1 VARIAL
7 GGEQINGLMSS
18 VFKILGEFG
27 QSSEYSRFV
36 ASLQVGYGWYDDF
49 SWKNLPWLLGSA
61 FSERELRLLLAETIT
76 LQQAEFR
83 SRFPSGGSSASKLK
97 GSAADISNRLSKPEA
112 LQVLMLAS
120 DASIVSAIDS
130 VVHRGEITI
139 PSSETRVSMASA
151 ETYSWLGVHCE
162 CSELGVR
169 VVSREGTQPLA
180 RLRRLILQMY
190 TSPSERK
197 QLAWMLGRAAAVG
210 GIQEDTLGRE
220 VEKFILERSPASAL
234 RELIFGSHEK
244 LTQALAN
251 LCASHFRLPV
261 DRSEDRQL
269 ANRMLWK
276 LGFPRTHFD
285 SKLETFYE
293 KLAEFKEAACSSQ
306 LKMED
311 WKERVRAAG
320 VNCFA
325 VTEEILDLS
334 LAFSTWLL
342 LSDHYDEKHVFN
354 LRRARLLV
362 STELSGVIRTEDGP
376 LQLSPAGDNT
386 LFPLVTGFL
395 ALAQRLSELLQNSE
409 KHRKPEV
416 LMAHYSHDSILQ
428 VFPYKHYRF
437 VFDASR
443 DELDQTIKLL
453 QRSNS
458 SLQQSSVISV
468 RNGVIHPKQKFPT
481 RTEIDSC
488 CDSLRETVQALEVAG
503 LIPTIYA
510 TVKVQDD
517 AFRRV
522 EVTSVNYGDRPLR
535 WSPSPALRAIKSL
548 PSVREPQVIVP
559 SLHLPDT
566 AEVLRFTVEEESDY
580 RELWRSFPKRRPPGK
595 EDLEEVEGR
604 QDLAAAATPRLGG

>member
-1 VARIAL
+1 
-7 GGEQINGLMSS
+7 
-18 VFKILGEFG
+18 
-27 QSSEYSRFV
+27 
-36 ASLQVGYGWYDDF
+36 
-49 SWKNLPWLLGSA
+49 
-61 FSERELRLLLAETIT
+61 
-76 LQQAEFR
+76 
-83 SRFPSGGSSASKLK
+83 
-97 GSAADISNRLSKPEA
+97 
-112 LQVLMLAS
+112 
-120 DASIVSAIDS
+120 
-130 VVHRGEITI
+130 
-139 PSSETRVSMASA
+139 
-151 ETYSWLGVHCE
+151 
-162 CSELGVR
+162 
-169 VVSREGTQPLA
+169 
-180 RLRRLILQMY
+180 
-190 TSPSERK
+190 
-197 QLAWMLGRAAAVG
+197 
-210 GIQEDTLGRE
+210 
-220 VEKFILERSPASAL
+220 
-234 RELIFGSHEK
+234 
-244 LTQALAN
+244 
-251 LCASHFRLPV
+251 
-261 DRSEDRQL
+261 
-269 ANRMLWK
+269 
-276 LGFPRTHFD
+276 
-285 SKLETFYE
+285 
-293 KLAEFKEAACSSQ
+293 
-306 LKMED
+306 
-311 WKERVRAAG
+311 
-320 VNCFA
+320 
-325 VTEEILDLS
+325 
-334 LAFSTWLL
+334 
-342 LSDHYDEKHVFN
+342 
-354 LRRARLLV
+354 
-362 STELSGVIRTEDGP
+362 
-376 LQLSPAGDNT
+376 
-386 LFPLVTGFL
+386 
-395 ALAQRLSELLQNSE
+395 LQNSE